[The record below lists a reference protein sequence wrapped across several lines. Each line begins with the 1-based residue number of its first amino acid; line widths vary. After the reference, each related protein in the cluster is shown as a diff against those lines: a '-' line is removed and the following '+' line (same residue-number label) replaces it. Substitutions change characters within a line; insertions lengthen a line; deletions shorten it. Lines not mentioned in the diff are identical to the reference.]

1 MKVEKENKF
10 LFKETLALLKPE
22 STIVELGTIRDSNPK
37 AEFTDGWS
45 TLQWYLAGHEVHSID
60 TDFRA
65 LKICELTLRL
75 ETTPR
80 TKLPVFPYLV
90 HCNALAF
97 LREMWPKLDAPID
110 LLYIDAPI
118 GQEAADC
125 FMLADKWI
133 QEGGLV
139 LVDDIE
145 ENHTQRKELL
155 LPAILEAGYVEL
167 HNNGRQ
173 SLLQKQG

>member
-1 MKVEKENKF
+1 
-10 LFKETLALLKPE
+10 
-22 STIVELGTIRDSNPK
+22 
-37 AEFTDGWS
+37 
-45 TLQWYLAGHEVHSID
+45 
-60 TDFRA
+60 
-65 LKICELTLRL
+65 
-75 ETTPR
+75 
-80 TKLPVFPYLV
+80 
-90 HCNALAF
+90 
-97 LREMWPKLDAPID
+97 MWPKLDAPID